1 MTAAYEELLHLFDK
15 RDIGYSTGEGQAIR
29 TDLRGEVATY
39 RIVARVEDDTDL
51 FQVFGYSPLR
61 VPEGC
66 RPAVAEAL
74 TRANYGLRIGK
85 FEMDLDDGELRF
97 QAAQIMIH
105 DVLGEEVI
113 DRMIGT
119 TINMLDMYLP
129 AVLSVIYANEL
140 PQDAIRR
147 VEGAYRL
154 AGQTEADTAGDEDVA
169 VDDDDL
175 EGDE

>member
-1 MTAAYEELLHLFDK
+1 MTAAYEELIHLFDQ
-15 RDIGYSTGEGQAIR
+15 REIGYSTGEGQAIR

-39 RIVARVEDDTDL
+39 RVVARVEDDIDL

-66 RPAVAEAL
+66 RPAVAETL

-85 FEMDLDDGELRF
+85 FEMDMDDGELRF
-97 QAAQIMIH
+97 QVAQILVH
-105 DVLGEEVI
+105 DTLGEDVI

-140 PQDAIRR
+140 PQDAVRR
-147 VEGAYRL
+147 VEGVYQQSSPPA
-154 AGQTEADTAGDEDVA
+154 ANADGDEDDA
-169 VDDDDL
+169 EEDRGSTL
-175 EGDE
+175 GT